1 MKNISPENMRYSPS
15 ASNSNC
21 TNTFTTDYFYSYP
34 NQPNWFPQS
43 PWVQPNYIPWNPN
56 PWIIPVNVQPIVIEP
71 LKQIFNNPKHVK
83 TTMLR
88 GEINKYP
95 EAYITINKS
104 RVKMFGLYAYI
115 ADNTEFEIELYNPS
129 NETIGAKFQMNGK
142 PISDSHLILY
152 PGQRMILDR
161 YLNENRKFKYI
172 TYEVENSK
180 ESKEAIANNGLISI
194 EFYRET
200 VPGSTER
207 FIITSAGNV
216 GIGNATPTTKLD
228 INNILR
234 SSGTTANNNYYS
246 HTTTN
251 NDIGTTTF
259 TKSSSDNV
267 IKTTTDLN
275 YVDRTGY
282 TPGVLGYKTSIH
294 DYRNFIGDVFPE
306 PTKDIET
313 GMIAKGEE
321 SDQEFDAVD
330 MQFEFEPVS
339 AKVFQLSP
347 ISQKPMEAKDLLPLC
362 NKSECNKR
370 GKKDDIYCPKCGTK
384 Y

>member
-129 NETIGAKFQMNGK
+129 NETVGAKFQMNGK

-194 EFYRET
+194 EFHRET

-207 FIITSAGNV
+207 MTITSTCNV
-216 GIGNATPTTKLD
+216 GIGTTSPTTELKID
-228 INNILR
+228 NNILR
-234 SSGTTANNNYYS
+234 SSGTSNNCFFS
-246 HTTTN
+246 HTTSN
-251 NDIGTTTF
+251 GPVLGTTT
-259 TKSSSDNV
+259 TSTNYN
-267 IKTTTDLN
+267 TDRN
-275 YVDRTGY
+275 GY
-282 TPGVLGYKTSIH
+282 TPGVCGYKTSIH
-294 DYRNFIGDVFPE
+294 DNNFVGGVFPE
-306 PTKDIET
+306 PVKDIET
-313 GMIAKGEE
+313 GMIAKGNE
-321 SDQEFDAVD
+321 SEQDFESVD
-330 MQFEFEPVS
+330 MQFESDPVS
-339 AKVFQLSP
+339 AKIFQLSP
-347 ISQKPMEAKDLLPLC
+347 LSQKPMEAKDLLPLC
-362 NKSECNKR
+362 KKTECNKR